1 MGRAKNNKK
10 ISIIDSNRL
19 NYMKKNHDKFT
30 KTTCENFDWKA
41 FEKIAKG
48 HKDTIEAINIS
59 AETGISLPNLCKY
72 GVIKRVTPTPF
83 DYDFTREQIE
93 KLTEIFNLYI
103 SEMPFKVSVK
113 QVETIFTTHEYIGY
127 MRVKNRPL
135 AFMFD
140 ELSTKGMVCN
150 NWQEVIEK
158 NGLFASKS
166 GKKLKA
172 KDLSV
177 ALSRYKS
184 DEWNRSFTKSPMKEP
199 YKSIREAIS
208 LL

>member
-1 MGRAKNNKK
+1 MGKAKKKGIAYEFVHVNKHGVVIDENIIEQRIREELKSLSLLASQKDKVENLFERFQKYEEQMYGK
-10 ISIIDSNRL
+10 I
-19 NYMKKNHDKFT
+19 
-30 KTTCENFDWKA
+30 
-41 FEKIAKG
+41 
-48 HKDTIEAINIS
+48 
-59 AETGISLPNLCKY
+59 
-72 GVIKRVTPTPF
+72 IKRVKYPF
-83 DYDFTREQIE
+83 GYDFTREQIE

-103 SEMPFKVSVK
+103 SEMPFKLSVK